1 MKERLKGW
9 YRASS
14 QSLKDAAWKF
24 GVDRANRMAAAIAY
38 RVVFALA
45 PLLLIAVSVL
55 GAVVGSSEK
64 AQAEISTSIEEVAGE
79 QVAGFIDGFID
90 SALSSGDTAA
100 LIGAVL
106 LFWSATSLFLEMQND
121 LNDIFEVPY
130 EHVSGLIGLAKMRG
144 IGVLWAFGLGVGVL
158 VVWLLNAVWRFF
170 AGLFPE
176 NLSGLHAVIAFLA
189 PLISVVILPFVFGLM
204 FQTMTAAKVQWRAV
218 WWGGLFTAIAFI
230 VAAHGIGLYFTLFD
244 SPTAIGF
251 ASSIVVVLFLA
262 YLLSSVFLF
271 GAEVTKV
278 YSDHLDGLEAEH
290 TPSRARDT
298 EGG

>member
-1 MKERLKGW
+1 MKERLIGW

-14 QSLKDAAWKF
+14 QSLIDAARKF
-24 GVDRANRMAAAIAY
+24 GTDRANRMAAAIAY

-55 GAVVGSSEK
+55 GAVVGSSEQ
-64 AQAEISTSIEEVAGE
+64 AQADISTAIEEVAGE
-79 QVAGFIDGFID
+79 QVAEFMDGFID

-106 LFWSATSLFLEMQND
+106 LIWSATSLFLEMQND

-130 EHVSGLIGLAKMRG
+130 EHVSGLIGLARMRG
-144 IGVLWAFGLGVGVL
+144 IGVLWAFGLGLGAL
-158 VVWLLNAVWRFF
+158 LVWLLNAVWRFF
-170 AGLFPE
+170 DGLLPE
-176 NLSGLHAVIAFLA
+176 NLSGLHAVIAFLS
-189 PLISVVILPFVFGLM
+189 PLISIFVLPFVFGMM
-204 FQTMTAAKVQWRAV
+204 FQTMTAVKVQWRAV

-230 VAAHGIGLYFTLFD
+230 VAAQGIGLYFTLFD

-251 ASSIVVVLFLA
+251 ASSLVVVLFLA

-278 YSDHLDGLEAEH
+278 ISDHLDVLEAQEELGA
-290 TPSRARDT
+290 P
-298 EGG
+298 